1 MNTRRVIGIY
11 PSEKKVLNKLKLLK
25 KDGMDTKHMMIV
37 GPYETSKLPP
47 SEKNTHQ
54 KLVKIGVS
62 ESEAKLYSA
71 VLDQGQ
77 YILLN
82 TVIQHEYLA

>member
-11 PSEKKVLNKLKLLK
+11 PSEKKLLNRLKLLK
-25 KDGMDTKHMMIV
+25 KDGMDTKHMLVV
-37 GPYETSKLPP
+37 GPYETSKVPP
-47 SEKNTHQ
+47 SEKNIQQ
-54 KLVKIGVS
+54 KLVRIGVL

-71 VLDQGQ
+71 VIEGQ

-82 TVIQHEYLA
+82 TVTHQEYLA